1 MNLYEERLNE
11 QKKYEWLSINNPL
24 YGGTNHGK
32 PFIEYILKNCYF
44 PLIDIGCG
52 RNNFTKLIKKN
63 HNNAI
68 TAIGIDFAFKEADII
83 CSANNIPIQNNYF
96 NTVTSF
102 DFFEHL
108 LEDDVDYVI
117 KEIIRISN
125 NNSLFFATIS
135 SKDSVNRGPNGET
148 LHPTIKNSDWWISKF
163 AEFNISVYIDSAGLY
178 QGKILK

>member
-1 MNLYEERLNE
+1 
-11 QKKYEWLSINNPL
+11 
-24 YGGTNHGK
+24 
-32 PFIEYILKNCYF
+32 
-44 PLIDIGCG
+44 
-52 RNNFTKLIKKN
+52 
-63 HNNAI
+63 
-68 TAIGIDFAFKEADII
+68 
-83 CSANNIPIQNNYF
+83 
-96 NTVTSF
+96 
-102 DFFEHL
+102 